1 MQKLRRLAQRKP
13 ADWGYLVIA
22 AFELLLARIRHSL
35 VPTQTILAALQE
47 GPCSSAHDG
56 SGEGV
61 NIERL
66 AWAIGVAG
74 GHVPWRSDCLVQV
87 MAADHWLARNGFKG
101 EFHLG
106 VTKDEEG
113 EFAAHAWLK
122 WGELTVVGGRYDQF
136 CALNEPQKNPMPVRS
151 DRSD

>member
-13 ADWGYLVIA
+13 ADWGYLAIA
-22 AFELLLARIRHSL
+22 AFELLCARIRLSF

-47 GPCSSAHDG
+47 HSLSSAHDG
-56 SGEGV
+56 SGERV
-61 NIERL
+61 SIERL
-66 AWAIGVAG
+66 GWAIGAAG

-87 MAADHWLARNGFKG
+87 MAADHWLARHGLKG
-101 EFHLG
+101 KFYLG

-122 WGELTVVGGRYDQF
+122 LGELTVVGGRYDHF
-136 CALNEPQKNPMPVRS
+136 CALIEPKKNPMYVRS
-151 DRSD
+151 DY

>member
-13 ADWGYLVIA
+13 ADWGYLAIA
-22 AFELLLARIRHSL
+22 AFELLCARTRLSL

-47 GPCSSAHDG
+47 RPPSAHEG
-56 SGEGV
+56 SVERV
-61 NIERL
+61 DIERL

-74 GHVPWRSDCLVQV
+74 GHVPWRSDCFVQV
-87 MAADHWLARNGFKG
+87 MAADHWLARNGLKG
-101 EFHLG
+101 EFYLG

-122 WGELTVVGGRYDQF
+122 WGERTVAGGRYDQF
-136 CALNEPQKNPMPVRS
+136 RTLIEPEKNPGPVQS
-151 DRSD
+151 KPSE